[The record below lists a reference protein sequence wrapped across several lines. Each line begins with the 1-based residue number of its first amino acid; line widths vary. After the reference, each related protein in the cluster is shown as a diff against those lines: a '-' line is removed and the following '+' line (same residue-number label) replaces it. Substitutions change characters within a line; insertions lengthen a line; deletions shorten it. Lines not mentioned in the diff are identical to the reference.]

1 MKKCSPPPRYN
12 GKSILIYHPALAE
25 KKIAE
30 LKNVDKIL
38 SSYILEPKKLSHGRA
53 LSPVPILGL
62 PGWYPESDNKTFY
75 DNVSYFRLG
84 RTKKKLRKKLC
95 DVSNVTV

>member
-1 MKKCSPPPRYN
+1 MKKCSPRLGIT

-25 KKIAE
+25 IKIAE

-38 SSYILEPKKLSHGRA
+38 SSYILNKKYSWSSTLS
-53 LSPVPILGL
+53 VPILGL
-62 PGWYPESDNKTFY
+62 PMAPESDNKTFY